1 MQVILLERVEH
12 LGQMGEIV
20 RVRPG
25 YARNYLIPQ
34 KKAAPAT
41 EENQKRFEVQ
51 RAQLEARNL
60 ERRQEAETVAAQL
73 NGLSVTLIRQ
83 AGDSGQLYGSAN
95 AADIAAAVTNAG
107 FSVGR
112 SQVRLNQPIKA
123 LGLHTVT
130 VSLHPEVQVAVQV
143 NVART
148 AEEAAIQARGG
159 DVSAPEDEMADEFGD
174 ETEAPDRLPGYADEA
189 EGDATGAP

>member
-1 MQVILLERVEH
+1 MQIILLERVEH
-12 LGQMGEIV
+12 LGQMGDLV
-20 RVRPG
+20 NVRPG

-34 KKAAPAT
+34 RKAAPAT
-41 EENQKRFEVQ
+41 EENRKRFEAQ

-60 ERRQEAETVAAQL
+60 ERRKEAEAVAVKL

-83 AGDSGQLYGSAN
+83 AGDSGQLYGSAT

-112 SQVRLNQPIKA
+112 SQIRLNQPIKS
-123 LGLHTVT
+123 LGLHTVSA
-130 VSLHPEVQVAVQV
+130 SLHPEVIVSVQV

-148 AEEAAIQARGG
+148 ADEAEIQARGG
-159 DVSAPEDEMADEFGD
+159 DISAPEDEREDEREELSLEEELEAMTAPGAGD
-174 ETEAPDRLPGYADEA
+174 YGR
-189 EGDATGAP
+189 